1 MFPQGVV
8 QEGRATAPGTLKIV
22 IARPNDVAA
31 DSFKQLFESEIRMIR
46 ECVERSTK
54 QVEGFNGQLAGLI
67 RSAVVDRR
75 ARLDRH
81 KGIAALLDIPLAQKA
96 GAPSVQPIQ
105 VEIRPLPKLPVPP
118 KSGLTAEPGISQDTF
133 EKILSM
139 IRHEGRT
146 FETTPATFAKFN
158 EEELRNVVLAHLNGH
173 FQGKAAGEVFRRTG
187 KTDIRIEEESRSAFV
202 GECKVWGG
210 AAQVSGDVDQLLG
223 YLTWRDSKA
232 AFIVF
237 NKAVK
242 GFTALRDSL
251 IEAVKAHRC
260 FVKEPPSGEAGEWRV
275 VMRSLEDEGRLVT
288 VQVFAFNIFA
298 ETKGEGPRIRQL

>member
-1 MFPQGVV
+1 M
-8 QEGRATAPGTLKIV
+8 QEGRAATPGTLKIV
-22 IARPNDVAA
+22 IVRPNDVPP
-31 DSFKQLFESEIRMIR
+31 DSFKQLFDSEMRMIR

-54 QVEGFNGQLAGLI
+54 QIEGYNGQLAGLV
-67 RSAVVDRR
+67 RAAVVDRR

-81 KGIAALLDIPLAQKA
+81 KGIAALLDIPLASKP

-118 KSGLTAEPGISQDTF
+118 KSGLVAEPGISPDTF

-139 IRHEGRT
+139 IRHQGRT
-146 FETTPATFAKFN
+146 FETTPATYAKLN
-158 EEELRNVVLAHLNGH
+158 EEELRNVVLAQLNGH
-173 FQGKAAGEVFRRTG
+173 FRGKAAGEVFRRCG

-210 AAQVSGDVDQLLG
+210 AAQVAGDLDQLLG

-237 NKAVK
+237 NKSVK
-242 GFTALRDSL
+242 GFTALCASL
-251 IEAVKAHRC
+251 VEAIRAHRC
-260 FVKEPPSGEAGEWRV
+260 FVKELSSGEAGEWRV
-275 VMRSLEDEGRLVT
+275 VMRSIEDEGRLVT

-298 ETKGEGPRIRQL
+298 EAKSEGPRIRQL

>member
-1 MFPQGVV
+1 MAAQTPKSSREHRQA
-8 QEGRATAPGTLKIV
+8 EIIRATEL
-22 IARPNDVAA
+22 R
-31 DSFKQLFESEIRMIR
+31 L
-46 ECVERSTK
+46 RSTK

-67 RSAVVDRR
+67 RAAVVDRR

-81 KGIAALLDIPLAQKA
+81 KGIAALLDIPLASKS
-96 GAPSVQPIQ
+96 GVPSVQPIK
-105 VEIRPLPKLPVPP
+105 VEVRPLPKLPVPP
-118 KSGLTAEPGISQDTF
+118 KSGLVAEPGISPDTF
-133 EKILSM
+133 EKILGM

-146 FETTPATFAKFN
+146 FETTPATYAKLN

-173 FQGKAAGEVFRRTG
+173 FQGKAAGEVFRRSG

-210 AAQVSGDVDQLLG
+210 AAQVSGDLDQLLG

-237 NKAVK
+237 NKSVR
-242 GFTALRDSL
+242 GFTALCASL
-251 IEAVKAHRC
+251 VEAIKAHRC
-260 FVKEPPSGEAGEWRV
+260 FVKELPSGEAGEWRV
-275 VMRSLEDEGRLVT
+275 VMRSIEDEGRLIT

-298 ETKGEGPRIRQL
+298 EAKAEGPRIRPL